1 LVVYNLRR
9 RRTKKQNH
17 VNMSLTS
24 LWASK
29 QGKNSYLFKEREND
43 TNQLAS
49 SNNTFEVP
57 I

>member
-1 LVVYNLRR
+1 
-9 RRTKKQNH
+9 
-17 VNMSLTS
+17 MSLTS